1 MAPRRLGPVRKS
13 PIGMTVVSP
22 AKPRPLARMV
32 SPLAS
37 KGVRDFSMRRLSFQS
52 VISPES
58 ISAFDRCPSQ
68 EQRERPP
75 RPAPEA
81 IHISPSLSTVG
92 SKSCSPL
99 RRFRPAR
106 PVRATPDDNEEG
118 RDLPSTAGGTSEQ
131 STIDGLISANQRKE
145 EQLQSLHDKF
155 LNIQHGLGSID
166 QERNLLVEKS
176 DQLESE
182 KRQIRRQLIL
192 REKEILALV
201 KRCAS
206 QEEKMKETSKLRA
219 QNRELSHAL
228 DSVRNKL
235 HNLEEEQ
242 DSLISL
248 RNQLQE
254 SELAREE
261 LQDRLAKVEREH
273 NAIAGTLQECLAKVK
288 KLTDE
293 KHKVE
298 EERRRERRRAELQ
311 LEKQRLVHVQA
322 SNDLKIDLETQQAR
336 ILQMEKILQDNM
348 ATNTALRREKALTAQ
363 AQQEKIQK
371 ITDRYEEKVA
381 SLKAEIDE
389 SSINNEEEYR
399 QELIEMHG
407 LLEEKNVVMM
417 ELEMQF
423 GEQMEELMSKQSE
436 LDRLYEE
443 KKALE
448 ERVSF
453 LKNLEHQHSALL
465 DFVQIADSNVVDLTS
480 ENASLNVE
488 KDSLYDETTELF
500 NKVKRLEDQL
510 NRFQEHRRARDED
523 FHALLDAEKE
533 ELRSELKES
542 LVSAQEEVTSLEEEL
557 ESRND
562 TIEWLENE
570 MQEARESILDK
581 ENKIITLENEK
592 EESTIQLEDALAKAQ
607 RRVETLE
614 LELSSKDQDILSE
627 LQAAHE
633 TIAYKDIRIKTIEKM
648 CAEKEEEGT
657 ELATSIQDANAK
669 VESLEL
675 ELSST
680 EDENSALA
688 QQVETLKS
696 SLAVH
701 DSRLQ
706 QSKEE
711 SEEKGR
717 LIQSLEEE
725 REEILK
731 LQPQLEMSEAQISS
745 WRDACCSL
753 ELQLEDANQALA
765 ESYADIKTLE
775 AERAEMSDLL
785 RAFKEEQ
792 SDKDKTRSELKSSLA
807 DARNEAI
814 DFQEQLRSLSEKHA
828 QMKKDLCSSFD
839 SLAERKR
846 HIDKIEA
853 ELQDKDKDRAGLMNV
868 LSKAKDEVVS
878 LTKQLS
884 SGSDRFSELE
894 NELQKTQNTLCEAR
908 QRIKA
913 IEVQHNETTKLLS
926 NREDQL
932 KDAHK
937 KVAALEDDISSWNEK
952 YLSLQR
958 ELECAH
964 NSLAE
969 RETRIHLI
977 EEDDAQ
983 TQGKLENS
991 VNTLKEELASTKSL
1005 LSDRE
1010 SRMKIIETE
1019 CTEKDELRSKLERTI
1034 LEANMK
1040 LAVLEDEILTW
1051 EKQYSSLEQR
1061 LKVANQSAAEKDT
1074 SIQKSEEEMLES
1086 ERQRSILAHDLDEA
1100 MEQTVLLEEE
1110 LAASTEKYSL
1120 LQQELSFSRKLV
1132 IEKEDRIQSN
1142 EEVHV
1147 AERKKLEEALNDSR
1161 EEISL
1166 LEVELESQAVKI
1178 TFLKKAMEDFQSSE
1192 AASAVKDLEASH
1204 AENEELRVKL
1214 ESVQA
1219 LLESRE
1225 ESLLS
1230 VDEDLEVARR
1240 ATHEKENCLT
1250 VVQEENSQ
1258 YKENLS
1264 DANAKV
1270 ESLEKLLKSR
1280 EDRLLSLDEEV
1291 DITKHELVENK
1302 AHACTLEEQS
1312 KKEKEE
1318 ASFKVLELE
1327 EKLTGKRKL
1336 IEHLQK
1342 KSGDTDAAVGLLQT
1356 QIQEAYEEIEQKG
1369 NTSREEIS
1377 KLESQVRKMTTD
1389 IALKDDEIRE
1399 LRLFELKDAEETVT
1413 SLRTEL
1419 SDIREEMNGKESKAT
1434 RLVDDL
1440 KAEIVDWK
1448 CQSDEFQQQA
1458 SELRKQHC
1466 EDTETIFRLEEQLTK
1481 CEVQIAEQDSMLEE
1495 RHASITSLATQQTVL
1510 EKSERTLRAE
1520 CEQLLKAEKIAQADV
1535 TKLTNALDLTIK
1547 RERED
1552 KEIKLQQ
1559 KEAAHQKEL
1568 QALETRMLSSD
1579 EMLRENE
1586 VTLQERSSLLADM
1599 VEHNKHLESRLDEEQ
1614 ARASEL
1620 EESGNRGQIE
1630 LTVKEDELMRIR
1642 SDLREK
1648 EDSLAEIINEER
1660 THREVAEAELAKV
1673 KSRFQ
1678 SMTKTAVADLEKEN
1692 TALKDKIRRQEAFL
1706 ERKLQK
1712 EKVMRD
1718 RTVRNKS
1725 VSPKKQGGASNRS
1738 KTTGDVR
1745 RPSAAQSVCS
1755 EVSSIPQSAMSK
1767 IESEEVPDWEL
1778 ESYSVGIF

>member
-1 MAPRRLGPVRKS
+1 MKRHA
-13 PIGMTVVSP
+13 
-22 AKPRPLARMV
+22 
-32 SPLAS
+32 
-37 KGVRDFSMRRLSFQS
+37 FQS

-58 ISAFDRCPSQ
+58 ISAPDQSYSQ

-75 RPAPEA
+75 RPTPEA
-81 IHISPSLSTVG
+81 ISTSPSLSTVG
-92 SKSCSPL
+92 SKSCSPW
-99 RRFRPAR
+99 RPRFGPAH
-106 PVRATPDDNEEG
+106 PVRATFDDNEEV
-118 RDLPSTAGGTSEQ
+118 RDDLPSTAGGTYEL
-131 STIDGLISANQRKE
+131 STIDDLISANQQKE
-145 EQLQSLHDKF
+145 QQLQSLHDKF
-155 LNIQHGLGSID
+155 LNIQQGLGSID
-166 QERNLLVEKS
+166 QERNLLFEKS
-176 DQLESE
+176 GQLESE
-182 KRQIRRQLIL
+182 KRQIKRQLIL

-201 KRCAS
+201 KRCTS
-206 QEEKMKETSKLRA
+206 QEEKMKESSKLRA
-219 QNRELSHAL
+219 QNRELSQAL

-242 DSLISL
+242 ESLISL

-261 LQDRLAKVEREH
+261 LQDRLAKIEREH
-273 NAIAGTLQECLAKVK
+273 NAITDTLQECLAKVK

-298 EERRRERRRAELQ
+298 EERRRERRRAEIE

-322 SNDLKIDLETQQAR
+322 SNHLKIDLETQQAR
-336 ILQMEKILQDNM
+336 ILQMERILQDNM
-348 ATNTALRREKALTAQ
+348 ATNTALRREKALTTQ
-363 AQQEKIQK
+363 AQQEKMQK
-371 ITDRYEEKVA
+371 IVDRYEEKVA
-381 SLKAEIDE
+381 SLKAQIDE

-399 QELIEMHG
+399 QALIEMHAM
-407 LLEEKNVVMM
+407 LEEKNVVML

-436 LDRLYEE
+436 LDRLHEE

-465 DFVQIADSNVVDLTS
+465 DFVQIADSNIVDLTS

-488 KDSLYDETTELF
+488 KDSLRDETTELI
-500 NKVKRLEDQL
+500 NKVNRLEDQL
-510 NRFQEHRRARDED
+510 NRFQEHRKAREED

-533 ELRSELKES
+533 ELRIEQKGS

-557 ESRND
+557 ETRND
-562 TIEWLENE
+562 TIASLESE
-570 MQEARESILDK
+570 LQEIRESVVDK
-581 ENKIITLENEK
+581 ENKIITLEEEK
-592 EESTIQLEDALAKAQ
+592 EELRIQLEDALEKAQ
-607 RRVETLE
+607 KRVETLE
-614 LELSSKDQDILSE
+614 SELSSKDQELSLE
-627 LQAAHE
+627 LQTAHE
-633 TIAYKDIRIKTIEKM
+633 TIANKDIRIKTIEEM

-657 ELATSIQDANAK
+657 ELASSTQDANAK

-696 SLAVH
+696 SLAAQ

-706 QSKEE
+706 KAKVE
-711 SEEKGR
+711 SEEKGH
-717 LIQSLEEE
+717 LMQSLQEE

-731 LQPQLEMSEAQISS
+731 LQPQLEMSEEQISS
-745 WRDACCSL
+745 WRVACSSL
-753 ELQLEDANQALA
+753 ESQLEDANQALVERDA
-765 ESYADIKTLE
+765 EIKILE
-775 AERAEMSDLL
+775 GKRAENSDLL
-785 RAFKEEQ
+785 RSFKEEQ
-792 SDKDKTRSELKSSLA
+792 SDKDKIRSELKSSLA

-814 DFQEQLRSLSEKHA
+814 DFQEQFQSLSEKHA
-828 QMKKDLCSSFD
+828 QLKKDLGSSNE

-846 HIDKIEA
+846 HIHKIETK
-853 ELQDKDKDRAGLMNV
+853 LKDKDQDRSGLMNA

-884 SGSDRFSELE
+884 SGSDTFSELE
-894 NELQKTQNTLCEAR
+894 SELQKTHTTLCEAR

-913 IEVQHNETTKLLS
+913 IEEQHGETTKLLS
-926 NREDQL
+926 DREGQL
-932 KDAHK
+932 NDAYE
-937 KVAALEDDISSWNEK
+937 KVADLQDDISSWNEK
-952 YLSLQR
+952 NISLQC
-958 ELECAH
+958 ELKCAH
-964 NSLAE
+964 DSLAE
-969 RETRIHLI
+969 RERRIHSI
-977 EEDDAQ
+977 EEDG
-983 TQGKLENS
+983 TQKQVKLDSS
-991 VNTLKEELASTKSL
+991 VNTLEEELASTKGL

-1010 SRMKIIETE
+1010 SRMKIVETE
-1019 CTEKDELRSKLERTI
+1019 STEKDELRSKLERTL

-1040 LAVLEDEILTW
+1040 LAVLEDEILAW

-1074 SIQKSEEEMLES
+1074 SIQKSQEERLES
-1086 ERQRSILAHDLDEA
+1086 DRQRSII
-1100 MEQTVLLEEE
+1100 EQ
-1110 LAASTEKYSL
+1110 AS
-1120 LQQELSFSRKLV
+1120 R
-1132 IEKEDRIQSN
+1132 
-1142 EEVHV
+1142 
-1147 AERKKLEEALNDSR
+1147 AES
-1161 EEISL
+1161 
-1166 LEVELESQAVKI
+1166 
-1178 TFLKKAMEDFQSSE
+1178 
-1192 AASAVKDLEASH
+1192 
-1204 AENEELRVKL
+1204 EELRAKL

-1240 ATHEKENCLT
+1240 TTHEKESRLT
-1250 VVQEENSQ
+1250 AVQDENSQ
-1258 YKENLS
+1258 YKDDLS
-1264 DANAKV
+1264 DANAKI
-1270 ESLEKLLKSR
+1270 ESLEKLLESR

-1291 DITKHELVENK
+1291 DIAKHVLVEK
-1302 AHACTLEEQS
+1302 EAHACTLEEQS

-1327 EKLTGKRKL
+1327 EKLRGKRKT

-1342 KSGDTDAAVGLLQT
+1342 KYEDKDAAIGLLQM
-1356 QIQEAYEEIEQKG
+1356 QIQEAYQEIEDHG
-1369 NTSREEIS
+1369 NTSQEEIS
-1377 KLESQVRKMTTD
+1377 KLEAQVRKMTTD
-1389 IALKDDEIRE
+1389 IALKGDEIRE
-1399 LRLFELKDAEETVT
+1399 LRLVELKDAEETVA

-1419 SDIREEMNGKESKAT
+1419 SVVRQERSEKESKAT

-1440 KAEIVDWK
+1440 KAETADWK

-1458 SELRKQHC
+1458 SEMRKQHC
-1466 EDTETIFRLEEQLTK
+1466 EDTDTISRLEEQRTK
-1481 CEVQIAEQDSMLEE
+1481 CEAQIAEQDSMLEE
-1495 RHASITSLATQQTVL
+1495 RHASITSLTTQQTIL
-1510 EKSERTLRAE
+1510 EQNESAIRTE
-1520 CEQLLKAEKIAQADV
+1520 CDQLLKAEKIAQADI
-1535 TKLTNALDLTIK
+1535 TKLTNALDFAIK

-1559 KEAAHQKEL
+1559 KEVAHQKEL
-1568 QALETRMLSSD
+1568 QALETRMLSI
-1579 EMLRENE
+1579 EETLRESE

-1599 VEHNKHLESRLDEEQ
+1599 VEHNKHLESRMDEEQ
-1614 ARASEL
+1614 ARVSEL

-1630 LTVKEDELMRIR
+1630 LAVKQVELTRIR
-1642 SDLREK
+1642 RDLREK

-1660 THREVAEAELAKV
+1660 THREIAEAELAKV
-1673 KSRFQ
+1673 KTRFQ

-1712 EKVMRD
+1712 EKVLRD

-1738 KTTGDVR
+1738 KMR
-1745 RPSAAQSVCS
+1745 RPSAAQSTCS
-1755 EVSSIPQSAMSK
+1755 EVSSIPHSETTHLYAMSK

-1778 ESYSVGIF
+1778 ES